1 MKKILILILI
11 AILSIGGY
19 FIYNFSAKELIKN
32 NFKEYVE
39 TSDTIDLY
47 IKNDNYKKVG
57 KISKGIKLNLEK
69 IEDNYYK
76 IKDTNYYIKNKNLNS
91 SNATILEEYIPYNE
105 NIITTSP
112 TILYKGEAKI
122 EINNSI
128 EAPILMKKET
138 SYLIKYL
145 NNYYEVQKENVDEIK
160 TTNNNELKETTYIP
174 VLYFSNI
181 SNDKKYNNILSET
194 KLNEFLTYIKNN
206 NYKLISEEK
215 YKLWVQGSI
224 RLDEKS
230 ILLISDNKINDDI
243 LINNIKEI
251 QINNKASKI
260 NEYNAYKI
268 DNNINMSNFID
279 ILNGIDIINKNIDDS
294 TYATYVPVLNYHF
307 FYDETSEVCNEV
319 ICLDTKNFE
328 EQLKYLNDNG
338 YKTLTMSEYV
348 DWYNGKIELP
358 KKSVLLTIDDGG
370 FGTDTHLPRL
380 LNKYQAN
387 ATLFLITAW
396 WPKEKYISPY
406 LEIES
411 HGYDIHRVGN
421 CGEARLLCLSYNE
434 IIEDLNKSVE
444 LLNTKKAF
452 CYPFYAYNNNSIKA
466 IEAAEFEVAFAGGGY
481 NSSRKSPRY
490 AIPRYPIYKSI
501 TLGEFISM
509 ID

>member
-11 AILSIGGY
+11 VILSIGGY
-19 FIYNFSAKELIKN
+19 FIYDFNIKEAIKK

-39 TSDTIDLY
+39 TIDTIDLY
-47 IKNDNYKKVG
+47 IKNDKYEKIG
-57 KISKGIKLNLEK
+57 KIDKGIKLNLEK
-69 IEDNYYK
+69 IDGKYYK
-76 IKDTNYYIKNKNLNS
+76 IKNTSYYIKNNNLKE
-91 SNATILEEYIPYNE
+91 SNIDLLEEYIPYNE
-105 NIITTSP
+105 NIVTTTP
-112 TILYKGEAKI
+112 TILYYGESKV

-128 EAPILMKKET
+128 EATILMKKEN

-145 NNYYEVQKENVDEIK
+145 NNYYEVQKENVNEIK
-160 TTNNNELKETTYIP
+160 TANNNELKEATNIP

-181 SNDKKYNNILSET
+181 SNEMKYNNLLSET

-206 NYKLISEEK
+206 GYKIITRDK
-215 YKLWVQGSI
+215 YKLWVEGSI
-224 RLDEKS
+224 ILEEKS

-243 LINNIKEI
+243 LANTIKEI
-251 QINNKASKI
+251 QINNKASKV

-268 DNNINMSNFID
+268 DNNINMSHLID
-279 ILNGIDIINKNIDDS
+279 ILSGVDIITKNIDDS
-294 TYATYVPVLNYHF
+294 TYATYIPVLNYHF
-307 FYDETSEVCNEV
+307 FYDGTSEVCNEV

-358 KKSVLLTIDDGG
+358 KKSVLLTIDDGA

-396 WPKEKYISPY
+396 WPKEKYVSPY

-421 CGEARLLCLSYNE
+421 CGEARILCLNHDE

-452 CYPFYAYNNNSIKA
+452 CYPFYTYNNNSIKA
-466 IEAAEFEVAFAGGGY
+466 IEAAGFEVAFAGGGY